1 VNFSGLLIWISWC
14 AVLLPIVRR
23 KSSVVLA
30 AEASMDAHVVR
41 QIETH
46 IPSLQGYAR
55 RLVND
60 PDLAHDM
67 VQDCLERAL
76 SRRHL
81 YRQDTNLRG
90 WLFTILLNVVRSHG
104 RKAQRRQ
111 WAPIDDHVE
120 GLHSASRQ
128 IDALHLRDLGRAFA
142 RLPDPL
148 QEVIVLVGVE
158 GMAYAEAARLLEVPV
173 GTVRSRL
180 SRARRQ
186 LKGLMDRTEP
196 RPHDVRHGASYPP
209 REVSTIAGGPAAP
222 PTPARGPSATAG
234 SFLRLV

>member
-1 VNFSGLLIWISWC
+1 MGTE
-14 AVLLPIVRR
+14 
-23 KSSVVLA
+23 VVC
-30 AEASMDAHVVR
+30 

-60 PDLAHDM
+60 SDLAQDM
-67 VQDCLERAL
+67 VQDCMERAL
-76 SRRHL
+76 SRLHL

-90 WLFTILLNVVRSHG
+90 WLFTILLNVVRSEG
-104 RKAQRRQ
+104 RKAQHRR

-120 GLHSASRQ
+120 GLHSAPRQ
-128 IDALHLRDLGRAFA
+128 IDALHQRDLRRAFA

-158 GMAYAEAARLLEVPV
+158 GRAYEEAARLLEVPV

-186 LKGLMDRTEP
+186 LKVLMDRTEP
-196 RPHDVRHGASYPP
+196 RPQDVPHG
-209 REVSTIAGGPAAP
+209 VS
-222 PTPARGPSATAG
+222 
-234 SFLRLV
+234 